1 MKLTQEQLEAIRQRA
16 ENATPGPWETCE
28 ISKLSHAKWFG
39 VLGGESDDSLIDIGV
54 DTLNEAD
61 ATFIAHARTDIPALL
76 DYIAELEAELAR
88 LKDALIEISELSDEF
103 FNVEVIDDQPTFV
116 LKEGLEAYSD
126 IIHEIAIVSNEAVNG
141 KEDDQ

>member
-16 ENATPGPWETCE
+16 ENAAAGPWDIFEGGYVVQGDGMILGNPVAKCE
-28 ISKLSHAKWFG
+28 ND
-39 VLGGESDDSLIDIGV
+39 E
-54 DTLNEAD
+54 D

-88 LKDALIEISELSDEF
+88 LKDTLIEISELTDEF
-103 FNVEVIDDQPTFV
+103 FNVEVIDGQPTFV
-116 LKEGLEAYSD
+116 LKEGLEKYSD
-126 IIHEIAIVSNEAVNG
+126 IIHEIAIVSYEAVNR

>member
-1 MKLTQEQLEAIRQRA
+1 MKLTQKQLEAIRQRA
-16 ENATPGPWETCE
+16 ENATPGPWY
-28 ISKLSHAKWFG
+28 L
-39 VLGGESDDSLIDIGV
+39 DDSNRELWNNDGKNFIGSIRLEKD
-54 DTLNEAD
+54 DT
-61 ATFIAHARTDIPALL
+61 TFIAHARTDIPALL
-76 DYIAELEAELAR
+76 DHIAELEAELAR

>member
-16 ENATPGPWETCE
+16 ENATPGPWEIATTTDG
-28 ISKLSHAKWFG
+28 AY
-39 VLGGESDDSLIDIGV
+39 VLDTDDMIIAA
-54 DTLNEAD
+54 TIERTED

-76 DYIAELEAELAR
+76 DHIAELEAELAR
-88 LKDALIEISELSDEF
+88 LKDALIEISELTDEF
-103 FNVEVIDDQPTFV
+103 FNVEVIDGQSTFV
-116 LKEGLEAYSD
+116 LKEGLEKYSD